1 MLCTII
7 VKLYIPQW
15 KRLMKKKGRFHA
27 SFVVLNAMGRLQK
40 KRRTSFMTGNRKKPI
55 LISCTCSQLRLGI
68 GTPQDYCAFG
78 EFKRVI
84 FHRNHLFMVATLPPD
99 EKKIDSIDL
108 QGIGFFFLWKNS
120 FKRNSAICRSIW
132 QSSSLMGS

>member
-1 MLCTII
+1 
-7 VKLYIPQW
+7 
-15 KRLMKKKGRFHA
+15 
-27 SFVVLNAMGRLQK
+27 
-40 KRRTSFMTGNRKKPI
+40 MTGNRKKPI

-108 QGIGFFFLWKNS
+108 QGIGFFFSLEKLFQEKFRNLS
-120 FKRNSAICRSIW
+120 FHLAIIIIDGIMMGRN
-132 QSSSLMGS
+132 